1 MNLATAYII
10 VLLTGTAGI
19 LLFRGKGQAMFLS
32 LVILLLAW
40 ISGVPAW
47 RALNGEAMEW
57 YLAGNMVTGEI
68 PLRMDGLS
76 AWFIL
81 ITSFVF
87 LTGIVYGFHYL
98 KKDTTERHNLTIHR
112 IAFLLLYGTL
122 ISLTVI
128 QNSLVFL
135 IAWEIM
141 TLSAFIA
148 VLYEHGKEETSRA
161 GINFLIQSHISVL
174 FLMTGFIFS
183 VIKTGSYDFAS
194 IPTSATGSG
203 FVPLALMLCFFV
215 GFGIKAGFVPFHT
228 WLPYAHPAAP
238 AHISGIMSGVMI
250 KIGIFG
256 ILRML
261 LLIPV
266 NYMVAGAFLIT
277 VSLGSGFYGVMLAI
291 VQHNLKKL
299 LAYHSVENI
308 GIIGLGIGI
317 GCIGLGTGNQMVAF
331 LGFAGALLHSLNH
344 ALFKSL
350 LFYVAGIV
358 YQATH
363 TLNVEHLGGLIRKMP
378 LSATL
383 FLVAAVAICGIP
395 PLNGFVSEFLIYS
408 GLYRYM
414 VIAPLVPSV
423 LSLLTILGLVL
434 IGGLAI
440 LCFTKA
446 FGIVFLG
453 TPRKTFDHEVIE
465 ASSGHLVPL
474 FLTVLPIAGI
484 GLFPHVFVQMVTVPA
499 GLFTGSGTFLLL
511 PELDEVNSIMKS
523 VSVAVWGT
531 VLLTLFIW
539 GIRYLAIRKRA
550 YRNADQKSA
559 AVPTWGCGFVAPSP
573 KMQYTASS
581 FVRTY
586 RKLNGPILL
595 FSKKENSIRG
605 IFPEGGNYES
615 HSHDK
620 IEKWLIDKPLEVLR
634 KFMERFL
641 FFQNGRLQSY
651 LLYGI
656 LFILALIIVPLILE
670 KAGLFIQYI
679 SQP

>member
-1 MNLATAYII
+1 MNLVTAFII
-10 VLLTGTAGI
+10 VLLTGTATI
-19 LLFRGKGQAMFLS
+19 PLFRGKGQGMYLS
-32 LVILLLAW
+32 LLILLLAM

-47 RALNGEAMEW
+47 RVLNGETMEW

-68 PLRMDGLS
+68 PLRLDGLS

-81 ITSFVF
+81 ITGFVF
-87 LTGIVYGFHYL
+87 LTGMLYSLHYL
-98 KKDTTERHNLTIHR
+98 KKDTSERNNLTIHFV
-112 IAFLLLYGTL
+112 AFLLLYGSM

-141 TLSAFIA
+141 TLSAFMT
-148 VLYEHGKEETSRA
+148 VLYEYRKEETSRA
-161 GINFLIQSHISVL
+161 GINFLVQSHISVL
-174 FLMTGFIFS
+174 FLITGFIFS
-183 VIKTGSYDFAS
+183 AIRTGSYDFAA
-194 IPTSATGSG
+194 IPASVAGSG
-203 FVPLALMLCFFV
+203 YVPLALILCFFV

-266 NYMVAGAFLIT
+266 NHLVAGYFLLA
-277 VSLGSGFYGVMLAI
+277 VSLGSGLYGVMLAI

-308 GIIGLGIGI
+308 GIIGLGIGL

-331 LGFAGALLHSLNH
+331 LGFAGALLHTLNH

-363 TLNVEHLGGLIRKMP
+363 TLNIEHMGGLIRKMP

-383 FLVAAVAICGIP
+383 FLVAAIAICGIP
-395 PLNGFVSEFLIYS
+395 PFNGFVSEFLIYS
-408 GLYRYM
+408 GLYRWM
-414 VIAPLVPSV
+414 VHTPLVPSV
-423 LSLLTILGLVL
+423 LSLLAILGLVL

-453 TPRKTFDHEVIE
+453 TPRKEFEQEVRE
-465 ASSGHLVPL
+465 PSSGQLVPL
-474 FLTVLPIAGI
+474 FLTALPIAGI
-484 GLFPHVFVQMVTVPA
+484 GLFPHLFVRLIAVPA
-499 GLFTGSGTFLLL
+499 GLFTGTNALSLF
-511 PELDEVNSIMKS
+511 PELDEICGIMKS
-523 VSVAVWGT
+523 VSIAVWGT
-531 VLLTLFIW
+531 VILTLLIW
-539 GIRYLAIRKRA
+539 GIRNLAVRKQDSSV
-550 YRNADQKSA
+550 ADQKSKA
-559 AVPTWGCGFVAPSP
+559 LPTWGCGFIAPSP
-573 KMQYTASS
+573 KLQYTASS

-586 RKLNGPILL
+586 RKLNDPVLS
-595 FSKKENSIRG
+595 FSKKENGIRG

-615 HSHDK
+615 HAYDK
-620 IEKWLIDKPLEVLR
+620 IEKWLIDKPLGILR

-656 LFILALIIVPLILE
+656 LFILALIIVPFILE
-670 KAGLFIQYI
+670 KAGLFIQNI

>member
-1 MNLATAYII
+1 
-10 VLLTGTAGI
+10 
-19 LLFRGKGQAMFLS
+19 MFLS
-32 LVILLLAW
+32 LVILLLAV
-40 ISGVPAW
+40 ITGVPAW
-47 RALNGEAMEW
+47 RAINGEAMEW
-57 YLAGNMVTGEI
+57 HLAGNLVTGEI
-68 PLRMDGLS
+68 PLRLDGLS
-76 AWFIL
+76 ALFIL
-81 ITSFVF
+81 ITGFVF
-87 LTGIVYGFHYL
+87 LTGMLYGFQYL
-98 KKDTTERHNLTIHR
+98 KKDASERNNLTIHR

-141 TLSAFIA
+141 TLSAFIS
-148 VLYEHGKEETSRA
+148 VLYEHRKEETSRA

-183 VIKTGSYDFAS
+183 AIKTGNYDFAA
-194 IPTSATGSG
+194 IPASVTGSG
-203 FVPLALMLCFFV
+203 FLPLALMFCFFI

-266 NYMVAGAFLIT
+266 NHLVAGAFLMA
-277 VSLGSGFYGVMLAI
+277 VSLGSGLYGVMLAI

-308 GIIGLGIGI
+308 GIIGLGIGL
-317 GCIGLGTGNQMVAF
+317 GCIGLGIGNQMVAL
-331 LGFAGALLHSLNH
+331 LGFAGALLHTLNH

-363 TLNVEHLGGLIRKMP
+363 TLNIEHMGGLIRKMP

-383 FLVAAVAICGIP
+383 FLVAAIAICGLP

-408 GLYRYM
+408 GLYRWM
-414 VIAPLVPSV
+414 VHAPLVPSV
-423 LSLLTILGLVL
+423 LSLLMILGLVL

-453 TPRKTFDHEVIE
+453 APRKKFDQEVRE
-465 ASSGHLVPL
+465 PSSGQLVPL
-474 FLTVLPIAGI
+474 FLTALPIAGI
-484 GLFPHVFVQMVTVPA
+484 GLFPQVFVRLVAVPA
-499 GLFTGSGTFLLL
+499 GLFTGTGTFLLL
-511 PELDEVNSIMKS
+511 PELNEINGILKS
-523 VSVAVWGT
+523 VSLAVWGT
-531 VLLTLFIW
+531 VILTLLIW
-539 GIRYLAIRKRA
+539 GTRKLAIRNHACRVP
-550 YRNADQKSA
+550 DQKSP
-559 AVPTWGCGFVAPSP
+559 AVPTWGCGFVVPSP

-581 FVRTY
+581 FIRTY
-586 RKLNGPILL
+586 RKLNDPVLL
-595 FSKKENSIRG
+595 FSKKESSIRG

-615 HSHDK
+615 HAYDK
-620 IEKWLIDKPLEVLR
+620 IEKWLIDKPLGVLR

-656 LFILALIIVPLILE
+656 LFILALIIVPFILE
-670 KAGLFIQYI
+670 KAGLFIQSI